1 VTLLHF
7 EDFHAGQVYDCGAH
21 EITKDEIVA
30 FAHAFDPQPQHLD
43 EDAGQRSL
51 LGGLA
56 ASGWQVCAIGMRL
69 FADGLILK
77 SANKGGSRVQEC
89 RWIKPVKPGDRLRL
103 DAHVVETNISRSRP
117 DVGFVTFE
125 WRIYNQEEQVAS
137 VILTPILGRREP
149 GGA

>member
-1 VTLLHF
+1 MTLLHF
-7 EDFHAGQVYDCGAH
+7 EDFRVGQIYDCGAH

-30 FAHAFDPQPQHLD
+30 FASAFDPQPQHLD
-43 EDAGQRSL
+43 EDAGKRSL

-56 ASGWQVCAIGMRL
+56 ASGWHVCAIGMRL

-77 SANKGGSRVQEC
+77 SANRGGAGVQDC
-89 RWIKPVKPGDRLRL
+89 RWIKPVKPGDILRL
-103 DAHVVETNISRSRP
+103 DAHVVETKVSRSRP

-125 WRIYNQEEQVAS
+125 WRIFNQAEQVAS
-137 VILTPILGRREP
+137 VILTPILARREP

>member
-1 VTLLHF
+1 MQRALRG
-7 EDFHAGQVYDCGAH
+7 EIKYDDAVV
-21 EITKDEIVA
+21 EVPERLRNQA
-30 FAHAFDPQPQHLD
+30 RAFDPQPQHLD

-103 DAHVVETNISRSRP
+103 DAHVVEAAGTAP
-117 DVGFVTFE
+117 
-125 WRIYNQEEQVAS
+125 AS
-137 VILTPILGRREP
+137 E
-149 GGA
+149 

>member
-1 VTLLHF
+1 MTLLHF
-7 EDFHAGQVYDCGAH
+7 EDFRAGQVYDCGAH

-30 FAHAFDPQPQHLD
+30 FARAFDPQPQHLD

-89 RWIKPVKPGDRLRL
+89 RWMKPVKPGDMLRME
-103 DAHVVETNISRSRP
+103 VEVLETRAPKSLP
-117 DVGFVTFE
+117 AVGFVRFSC
-125 WRIYNQEEQVAS
+125 RIFNQREQVA
-137 VILTPILGRREP
+137 LLNMTPILARR
-149 GGA
+149 GA